1 MSRPLSMIL
10 ATVLLVCGFC
20 FGVVCGLEKFEPQ
33 VVYKSIHTVKYPEPE
48 FKEIVKPVYVEKPIY
63 FTVEKPVYID
73 KPVYKAVTI
82 QNTQFE
88 LTLERFKSVA
98 ELRAWLDKYEE
109 PDLPADTDCDD
120 KAIAMF
126 LQALRCG
133 KYMSTEVIES
143 QEHMVCSTIIN
154 NDIYFIDN
162 DKAIFRELGGY
173 YWKID

>member
-1 MSRPLSMIL
+1 
-10 ATVLLVCGFC
+10 
-20 FGVVCGLEKFEPQ
+20 VVFVQEKFEPQ
-33 VVYKSIHTVKYPEPE
+33 VVYKSVHTVKYPQPE
-48 FKEIVKPVYVEKPIY
+48 IKEIVKPVYVEKPIY
-63 FTVEKPVYID
+63 VTVEKPVYID
-73 KPVYKAVTI
+73 KPVYKTLMV

-98 ELRAWLDKYEE
+98 ELRVWLAEYKE
-109 PDLPADTDCDD
+109 PDLPAGADCDD

-126 LQALRCG
+126 LQALRTG

-143 QEHMVCSTIIN
+143 QDHMVCSTIIN